1 MPSDSNTAR
10 NVAIACVVV
19 ALFYLGWQI
28 IEVLL
33 LVLTAML
40 LAVALGGIA
49 EWQSRFTRL
58 PPRYAVIPVA
68 LIVIGAV
75 GGVLYMFG
83 NTIRIKTEE
92 LIVSL
97 PAAWTVFESRFHI
110 QDMSIDSLIQRA
122 EHTTPSTVI
131 SVVRGVTSN
140 AIQGTLALFLTVV
153 AALYFALEPQIYR
166 RIFLAAWPP
175 ERRPEI
181 ERRMMMVRHDLLGF
195 LKAQFIAMVIVGL
208 LIYAGLTFVG
218 LSAALPL
225 ALFAAMAEFV
235 PLVGPIIASVP
246 ALLIA
251 LTLGIDSF
259 LWTLLVFLVVQQ
271 CESNLL
277 SPLLQQHAVS
287 LPPAVTLFAVLGFGS
302 LFGPLGMLLATPIMV
317 VVFAVARARA
327 TPAPPEIPAPA
338 PAASES
344 GADLP

>member
-1 MPSDSNTAR
+1 MSSDRNTAR

-28 IEVLL
+28 IEVFL

-58 PPRYAVIPVA
+58 PARYAVIPVA
-68 LIVIGAV
+68 LIIIGVVAAAF
-75 GGVLYMFG
+75 YMFG
-83 NTIRIKTEE
+83 NTVRIKTQE

-97 PAAWTVFESRFHI
+97 PEAWKVFEARFHI
-110 QDMSIDSLIQRA
+110 QDMSIDNLIQRA

-131 SVVRGVTSN
+131 SVVRGVSSS

-153 AALYFALEPQIYR
+153 AALYFALEPQLYR
-166 RIFLAAWPP
+166 KIFLAMWAPAD
-175 ERRPEI
+175 RPAI
-181 ERRMMMVRHDLLGF
+181 ERRMMIVRHDLLGF

-208 LIYAGLTFVG
+208 LIYAGLSFVG

-235 PLVGPIIASVP
+235 PLVGPIIAAVP

-251 LTLGIDSF
+251 LTLGLDSF
-259 LWTLLVFLVVQQ
+259 LWTLLVFLIVQQ

-287 LPPAVTLFAVLGFGS
+287 LPPAVTLFAVLGFGT
-302 LFGPLGMLLATPIMV
+302 LFGPLGLLLATPIMV
-317 VVFAVARARA
+317 VVFAVARSSAA
-327 TPAPPEIPAPA
+327 DAGAAPA
-338 PAASES
+338 AASES